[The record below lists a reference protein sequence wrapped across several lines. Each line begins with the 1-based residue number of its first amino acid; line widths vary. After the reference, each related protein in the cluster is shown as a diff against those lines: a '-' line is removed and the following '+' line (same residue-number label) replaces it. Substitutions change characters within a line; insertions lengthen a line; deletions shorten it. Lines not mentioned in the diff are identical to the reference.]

1 VTSPNPGPEGERS
14 RSTLPIVFSVIIIDL
29 IGFGIVIP
37 ILPAYTKDLGASAAT
52 LGILLATHA
61 ALQFIFAPIWGRLSD
76 RIGRR
81 PVMLVT
87 IAGTSAALLLLG
99 LAESIMG
106 LFVARLLSGLFSANI
121 SVATAYVA
129 DVTAES
135 ERTRWM
141 GMVGASFGIG
151 FILGPALGGLLHPFG
166 SGVPAFAAAGL
177 AAANFIWAAFS
188 LTEPERHAE
197 QARSRGGLR
206 AVLQDKV
213 VARLCITNLVFTI
226 GVAQLES
233 TFFYWMNDQ
242 FNYSVR
248 EVAFILVGMAVV
260 MASIQGGGIRPLVAR
275 LGEKRM
281 LVSGLLFMAMAF
293 PIIPWVHTVGLL
305 MIPLALSALGRAIA
319 QPPMTSLVSMRGEAA
334 GRGELMGVFQSSAA
348 LARIFGPLVAG
359 VLYDFSAPGPFY
371 LAALLFAVGAALSMG
386 LASTDAGQDEGPGDG
401 AEPQAR

>member
-1 VTSPNPGPEGERS
+1 MTSPAEDVPKPGRV

-37 ILPAYTKDLGASAAT
+37 ILPAYTKDLGATAAT
-52 LGILLATHA
+52 LGLLLSTHA

-87 IAGTSAALLLLG
+87 IAGTSLSLVMLG
-99 LAESIMG
+99 LAESIGG
-106 LFVARLLSGLFSANI
+106 LLVARVLSGLFSANI

-151 FILGPALGGLLHPFG
+151 FILGPALGGLLYPYG
-166 SGVPAFAAAGL
+166 AGLPAFVAAGL
-177 AAANFIWAAFS
+177 AAGNFLWAAFS
-188 LTEPERHAE
+188 LAEPDRHE
-197 QARSRGGLR
+197 SRARKRGGIR
-206 AVLQDKV
+206 AALGDPV

-233 TFFYWMNDQ
+233 TFFYWMNDR
-242 FNYSVR
+242 FDYGVT
-248 EVAFILVGMAVV
+248 EVAYILVAMAIV
-260 MASIQGGGIRPLVAR
+260 MASIQGGGIRPLVER
-275 LGEKRM
+275 VGEKRM
-281 LVSGLLFMAMAF
+281 LVGGLLLMAVAF
-293 PIIPWVHTVGLL
+293 PSIPATHAVAFL
-305 MIPLALSALGRAIA
+305 MVPLALAALGRAIA
-319 QPPMTSLVSMRGEAA
+319 QPPMTSLVSMRGEAS

-348 LARIFGPLVAG
+348 LARIIGPLAAG
-359 VLYDFSAPGPFY
+359 FLYDYSAPSPYY
-371 LAALLFAVGAALSMG
+371 LAGALFALGAVLSLG
-386 LASTDAGQDEGPGDG
+386 LRGNEARPG
-401 AEPQAR
+401 ESR